1 MPRRRTTTATDAE
14 PSDLPTPP
22 KLSSTQPSAPALA
35 ADLAPGPDLGLDIGR
50 VRTSLLA
57 WFRRGHRD
65 LPWRRTRDP
74 YAIWISEIMLQQT
87 RVDTVKAYFHRFMTE
102 LPTVQALAAA
112 PEDQVL
118 TLWSGLGY
126 YSRARNLHAAAG
138 EIVTRYGGRFPREA
152 EAVRALPG
160 IGPYTAGAILSI
172 AFAQRAPILDGNVI
186 RVLARLRALTER
198 PDSAA
203 GKRLYWSL
211 AEALVPP
218 ARAAPDSGGSGDS
231 GEGEAASGPQN
242 DPGDFNQALMELGAT
257 VCLPQRPVCLVCP
270 LAELCQA
277 RLTGDPEAYPPKK
290 EAKAVPVVEM
300 AALVV
305 RARGRVLLCRRPSLG
320 LWGGLWEPPTLERP
334 PEEPIE
340 ATLRRLV
347 TERLGAELPIAR
359 AVPLAPF
366 VHVLSHRELRF
377 QPFLLELEPE
387 AAPSPSPT
395 SDGVLERRVGGYQA
409 RRWITAGEPLA
420 LGLAAW
426 VTALL
431 RRVSA

>member
-1 MPRRRTTTATDAE
+1 MA
-14 PSDLPTPP
+14 
-22 KLSSTQPSAPALA
+22 
-35 ADLAPGPDLGLDIGR
+35 
-50 VRTSLLA
+50 
-57 WFRRGHRD
+57 
-65 LPWRRTRDP
+65 
-74 YAIWISEIMLQQT
+74 
-87 RVDTVKAYFHRFMTE
+87 E

-138 EIVTRYGGRFPREA
+138 EIVTRYGGRFPREP

-186 RVLARLRALTER
+186 RVLARLRTLGER

-218 ARAAPDSGGSGDS
+218 PRTPSS
-231 GEGEAASGPQN
+231 GEAQPGADEPAGDVAN
-242 DPGDFNQALMELGAT
+242 DPGDFNQSLMELGAT

-290 EAKAVPVVEM
+290 EARAVPVVEV

-305 RARGRVLLCRRPSLG
+305 RSRGRVLLCRRPSLG
-320 LWGGLWEPPTLERP
+320 LWGGLWEPPTLNRP
-334 PEEPIE
+334 PGEPPPESID
-340 ATLRRLV
+340 ATLRCLV
-347 TERLGAELPIAR
+347 AEQLGIELATGH
-359 AVPLAPF
+359 AVPLQPF

-377 QPFLLELEPE
+377 QPFLLEVEPD
-387 AAPSPSPT
+387 AAPAPSPE
-395 SDGVLERRVGGYQA
+395 SDAVLERRIGGYTA
-409 RRWITAGEPLA
+409 RRWINTGEPLA